1 MIQFSYLCISELDIH
16 RLEITNKDIWKAN
29 KQERV
34 SFAEDN
40 SNRKQRIKET
50 CRRKDIISKY
60 KFTFDRDVEKKIY
73 ASSKANFTWCKVGK
87 AGSTLITR
95 LFLLSIGKSLEEAA
109 AQSAFYANFR
119 KARIWM

>member
-16 RLEITNKDIWKAN
+16 RLELTNKDIWKAN

-40 SNRKQRIKET
+40 SNRKQQIKET

-87 AGSTLITR
+87 AGCTLITR
-95 LFLLSIGKSLEEAA
+95 LFLLSIGKSRGEDA
-109 AQSAFYANFR
+109 AQSFF
-119 KARIWM
+119 